1 MTLNVDFPVV
11 SLYMYLDAVSIDV
24 LKNRSGDL
32 MSNDGKSIIIIQKD
46 FDLQD
51 ENCLHSKFTS

>member
-1 MTLNVDFPVV
+1 
-11 SLYMYLDAVSIDV
+11 MYLDAVSIDV

-46 FDLQD
+46 FDSQD
-51 ENCLHSKFTS
+51 ENCLQSKFTS